1 MCLTDIV
8 RQNREYP
15 AAATMGYTWA
25 DENER
30 QIASGIAALQRGHYD
45 DKSEVGRTW
54 VRRSQ
59 EDKRN
64 KNGISF

>member
-1 MCLTDIV
+1 MIV
-8 RQNREYP
+8 KMNP
-15 AAATMGYTWA
+15 GTGWA

-30 QIASGIAALQRGHYD
+30 QIASGIAAPLCGNYD
-45 DKSEVGRTW
+45 GKSEVGRIG

>member
-1 MCLTDIV
+1 MNPGT
-8 RQNREYP
+8 
-15 AAATMGYTWA
+15 GWA

-30 QIASGIAALQRGHYD
+30 QIASGIAAPLCGNYD
-45 DKSEVGRTW
+45 GKSEVGRIG